1 MAERRRDPAAT
12 TIGLFTFIGGV
23 GLIVATFVLAQAL
36 FSLDPADALN
46 VQKGKPLDL
55 NGVLIAGVG
64 ILMKILLLVV
74 MAGIGSAVASRGIKL
89 YTQGGAPPAKDDAKG

>member
-1 MAERRRDPAAT
+1 MPERRRDPAAT

-23 GLIVATFVLAQAL
+23 GLIIATFVLAQAM
-36 FSLDPADALN
+36 FSLDPSDALGI
-46 VQKGKPLDL
+46 KPGKPLDM
-55 NGVLIAGVG
+55 NGVAVAGVG

-89 YTQGGAPPAKDDAKG
+89 YTQGGERAEKPEKED